1 MATVIGVSNTALAGE
16 QLERFIDIIGTAVTT
31 GLKLP
36 PELRSV
42 HLYQLPKET
51 STKKSGEEITFF
63 VYTAPNKPV
72 DAKRDLVKNIQ
83 AAADDFFQSSG
94 PVKTIVII
102 KEHSDENVGVGGI
115 LRLDN

>member
-1 MATVIGVSNTALAGE
+1 MATVIGISNTTLAGE
-16 QLERFIDIIGTAVTT
+16 QLESFIDLIGTAVTT
-31 GLKLP
+31 GLRLP

-42 HLYQLPKET
+42 SLFQLPKES

-83 AAADDFFQSSG
+83 TTADQFFQASG
-94 PVKTIVII
+94 GVKTIVII
-102 KEHSDENVGVGGI
+102 KEHADENVGVAGV
-115 LRLDN
+115 LRLDH